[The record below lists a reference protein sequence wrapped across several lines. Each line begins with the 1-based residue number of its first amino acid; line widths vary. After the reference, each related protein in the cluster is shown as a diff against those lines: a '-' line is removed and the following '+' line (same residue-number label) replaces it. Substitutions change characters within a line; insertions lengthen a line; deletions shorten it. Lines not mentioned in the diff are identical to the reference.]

1 MFAFSRRL
9 HPGLLVA
16 ALITLVLSG
25 LAAPVGNAAQPP
37 PTATVIT
44 ITRIS
49 TPSIPTA
56 AGAPWS
62 DTLVP
67 FVVSGVPFTTEVAFT
82 LNGVPTP
89 LSYSKE
95 VAITLTE
102 TVGPQAGTVLNTFKA
117 PAGATSVA
125 IPGSVM
131 QPAANGVTL
140 EAKAGKGPTAII
152 TTRSFDVLGEATGV
166 NNGTTTKLSVGGTG
180 GGAGTSCTPTI
191 ERPWCSE
198 MILPSASAVVDNRVV
213 IAQGRCEGA
222 LAGACGNLA
231 LSYTQAI
238 FDVNSS
244 VVNSTHPIIVIVK
257 CDKSQCPGDPK
268 SYELGVRLTPAD
280 PWTTPQPCAKAGEV
294 DPGLDYCFDTQASNR
309 DGAGDLIQVMN
320 FLKDLS
326 LARKP

>member
-25 LAAPVGNAAQPP
+25 LTTVGHAAPPP
-37 PTATVIT
+37 PVADTIT

-56 AGAPWS
+56 PNAPWS
-62 DTLVP
+62 DVFVP
-67 FVVSGVPFTTEVAFT
+67 FVVTGVPFTTEVAFT
-82 LNGVPTP
+82 YLGQPTP
-89 LSYSKE
+89 LSTSKE
-95 VAITLTE
+95 VTITLTE
-102 TVGPQAGTVLNTFKA
+102 TVGPQAGTVLNTFKV
-117 PAGATSVA
+117 PAGATSA
-125 IPGSVM
+125 SIPGSVM
-131 QPAANGVTL
+131 QPASNGVTL

-152 TTRSFDVLGEATGV
+152 TTKSFDVLQEATGA

-180 GGAGTSCTPTI
+180 GGSGTSCTPTAAK
-191 ERPWCSE
+191 PWCSE
-198 MILPSASAVVDNRVV
+198 MILPAANAVIDNRVV
-213 IAQGRCEGA
+213 IAQGRCDGV
-222 LAGACGNLA
+222 CQNLA

-238 FDVNSS
+238 FDVNSQ

-257 CDKSQCPGDPK
+257 CDKTQCPGDPK
-268 SYELGVRLTPAD
+268 SYLLGVRLTPAD
-280 PWTTPQPCAKAGEV
+280 PFTTPQPCARTGEV
-294 DPGLDYCFDTQASNR
+294 DPGLDFCFDTQASNR

>member
-25 LAAPVGNAAQPP
+25 LAPVGNAVPP
-37 PTATVIT
+37 PTANAIT

-56 AGAPWS
+56 PGAPWS

-67 FVVSGVPFTTEVAFT
+67 FVVSGVAFTTEIAFT

-95 VAITLTE
+95 VTITLTQ

-125 IPGSVM
+125 IPGTVM
-131 QPAANGVTL
+131 APAANGVTL

-152 TTRSFDVLGEATGV
+152 TTRSFDVLSEATGV
-166 NNGTTTKLSVGGTG
+166 NNGNTTRLSVGGTG

-191 ERPWCSE
+191 ARPWCSE
-198 MILPSASAVVDNRVV
+198 LILPSANAVIDNRVV
-213 IAQGRCEGA
+213 IAQGRCDGV
-222 LAGACGNLA
+222 CQNLA

-238 FDVNSS
+238 FDVNPQ
-244 VVNSTHPIIVIVK
+244 VVDSTHPIIVLVK

-268 SYELGVRLTPAD
+268 DYALGVRLTPSD
-280 PWTTPQPCAKAGEV
+280 PFVFPESCIRSGEINAGK
-294 DPGLDYCFDTQASNR
+294 DFCLDDQASNR
-309 DGAGDLIQVMN
+309 DGAGDLIQVML